1 MYSKTNPGTGRLS
14 ARRKRVFAIAGVL
27 VVLGLGGLG
36 LWGAL
41 GSDSYSGSGHG
52 CVNVTVPNSTGGVV
66 LPDVVPLPGPDLAAG
81 PAAMRAG
88 RAGALGQP
96 FGGRLGRHRSGR
108 LGTWHYRSHSRLHA

>member
-52 CVNVTVPNSTGGVV
+52 CVNVTVPNSTGGATLHYCGDAARSFSRNRHIGAAVGRV
-66 LPDVVPLPGPDLAAG
+66 GEAHRDSLAA
-81 PAAMRAG
+81 
-88 RAGALGQP
+88 
-96 FGGRLGRHRSGR
+96 
-108 LGTWHYRSHSRLHA
+108 TE